1 MHNFAIRPL
10 VSSLNDAYE
19 KFLDPRFS
27 LTKRVKFTIVQ
38 NEPYDNG
45 YISGIRSLVVKT
57 SAVIEMHDNG
67 LLSAAYN
74 FGNPAEWIW
83 ERIPFSF
90 VIDWVLPVGS
100 FIGAFGT
107 LSRVKSG
114 IATRSFVERLNGT
127 TYVAPYGE
135 IYSRNMFTGRYYNR
149 DVVGLPSLPDV
160 FRYDPPDSLTTLT
173 SALSLLAV
181 VRQRRFPT

>member
-1 MHNFAIRPL
+1 VR
-10 VSSLNDAYE
+10 SLHDGYE

-27 LTKRVKFTIVQ
+27 LYKRVKFRHIQ
-38 NEPYDNG
+38 DEPYDNG
-45 YISGIRSLVVKT
+45 FVSGSRKLVVKT
-57 SAVIEMHDNG
+57 SAVLEMEDNG

-90 VIDWVLPVGS
+90 VIDWIIPVGS

-107 LSRVKSG
+107 LSRVKRG
-114 IATRSFVERLNGT
+114 VATRTFKERLNGT
-127 TYVAPYGE
+127 TYVPPYGK
-135 IYSRNMFTGRYYNR
+135 IVSRDMYSARYYRR
-149 DVVGLPSLPDV
+149 DVVGLPSLPTL
-160 FRYDPPDSLTTLT
+160 FQHSAPASLTTLT

-181 VRQRRFPT
+181 VRNRRFPT

>member
-1 MHNFAIRPL
+1 MN
-10 VSSLNDAYE
+10 
-19 KFLDPRFS
+19 
-27 LTKRVKFTIVQ
+27 
-38 NEPYDNG
+38 
-45 YISGIRSLVVKT
+45 
-57 SAVIEMHDNG
+57 DNG

-90 VIDWVLPVGS
+90 VIDWVIPVGS

-114 IATRSFVERLNGT
+114 VATRSFRETLNGT
-127 TYVAPYGE
+127 TYSSPLGE
-135 IYSRNMFTGRYYNR
+135 IYSRNMFAGRYYSR
-149 DVVGLPSLPDV
+149 DVVGLPSLPDL
-160 FRYDPPDSLTTLT
+160 FRYDPPSSLTTLT